1 MVAVNGSSHGFNSIS
16 LVNLL
21 WIQLNQLGESV
32 VESDGDEF
40 NSSGSNGDG
49 EVEEHC
55 KIMVEENP
63 GTHRFWGLMLSFCV
77 GVSSP
82 FHLSIFFRF
91 EMLNTDH
98 FSISKRCHVHA
109 ANACVLWE
117 TEDES
122 AALISIERE
131 EAIKYSGSKAYFK

>member
-1 MVAVNGSSHGFNSIS
+1 MVITDNR
-16 LVNLL
+16 
-21 WIQLNQLGESV
+21 
-32 VESDGDEF
+32 SDGDEF

-77 GVSSP
+77 AYPKDGENLSQHAKLVWELYCDEERASSYIERTVQASP
-82 FHLSIFFRF
+82 QDS
-91 EMLNTDH
+91 
-98 FSISKRCHVHA
+98 HVHA